1 MKRML
6 LALLLWAPGAMSAET
21 CSLLGHWEGAVAR
34 LGSVQPIQADFHEQD
49 GKLVATVD
57 VPERGLVAMP
67 AEAVEY
73 TPPTLRLKFLYGD
86 ATLRI
91 DAETEEMTGVI
102 PAWQPEVRIH
112 LKRAEAPAADF

>member
-1 MKRML
+1 MKNM
-6 LALLLWAPGAMSAET
+6 ALLLGLLLGVPGAVTAEPYA
-21 CSLLGHWEGAVAR
+21 LAGHWEGAVAR
-34 LGSVQPIQADFHEQD
+34 LGSVQPIQVDFREQE

-57 VPERGLVAMP
+57 VPERGLVGMP
-67 AEAVEY
+67 AETVEY

-86 ATLRI
+86 AALRV

-112 LKRAEAPAADF
+112 L